1 MITPSPS
8 GPKKRFFP
16 NSLSFG
22 VRNFCNDQRGTIAV
36 MTGLCAVALAG
47 FTALAIDVASW
58 QVAQRSMQG
67 AADVAA
73 YSAAIAYDKNDGTSY
88 VTQAKGIA
96 AAQGYVDGR
105 NGATVAVN
113 QPPKYGS
120 YTGNSTA
127 IEVVIQQPQPRFL
140 AGLFLSSN
148 PTVSARAVATVSNPS
163 CILALDKTASQ
174 AISVSGSSSIN
185 SECDLASN
193 SSSNSAI
200 NLSGSATITTPCVT
214 VVGKVNTTSGLTL
227 TQCTQPTTGAAA
239 TADPYASVP
248 APTASGSCLNPVT
261 SGQTSTFSPGK
272 YCGISLGGNNVG
284 TFQPGV
290 YYVNGNFQMGGNA
303 IASGTGVTFYITGGN
318 VQVGGTSSVTFS
330 APTSG
335 TYSGIVFF
343 GDRAGT
349 GSNNL
354 TGGGTTGITG
364 ALYFPSE
371 SITYTGGSSNGSNC
385 TQIVADTVTVT
396 GSSYFK
402 SDCIGDGMADLPS
415 VQVVE

>member
-1 MITPSPS
+1 MIAPIQS
-8 GPKKRFFP
+8 GPKKSLFSS
-16 NSLSFG
+16 SLSFG
-22 VRNFCNDQRGTIAV
+22 LRNLCNDQRGSIAV
-36 MTGLCAVALAG
+36 MTGLCATALVG
-47 FTALAIDVASW
+47 FAALAIDVASW

-67 AADVAA
+67 AADAAA
-73 YSAAIAYDKNDGTSY
+73 YSAGIAYNTSNGTSI

-96 AAQGYVDGR
+96 ATQGYVDGQ

-120 YTGNSTA
+120 YTGRTSA

-163 CILALDKTASQ
+163 CILALDKTASS
-174 AISVSGSSSIN
+174 AISVSGSSTIN

-239 TADPYASVP
+239 TPDPYASVP
-248 APTASGSCLNPVT
+248 APTASGPCLTVPHG
-261 SGQTSTFSPGK
+261 SPLTFSAGN
-272 YCGISLGGNNVG
+272 YCGGISLSGSTTA
-284 TFQPGV
+284 TFQSGV
-290 YYVNGNFQMGGNA
+290 YYVNGGFQLSGSSTV
-303 IASGTGVTFYITGGN
+303 SGTDVTFYITGGN
-318 VQVGGTSSVTFS
+318 VQMSGSSSASFT

-335 TYSGIVFF
+335 TYSGLVFF

-349 GSNNL
+349 GSNNF
-354 TGGGTTGITG
+354 TGGGTSGITG
-364 ALYFPSE
+364 ALYFPSQGV
-371 SITYTGGSSNGSNC
+371 TYSGGSSNGSNC

-396 GSSYFK
+396 GNSYFR
-402 SDCIGDGMADLPS
+402 SDCIGDGMADLPA